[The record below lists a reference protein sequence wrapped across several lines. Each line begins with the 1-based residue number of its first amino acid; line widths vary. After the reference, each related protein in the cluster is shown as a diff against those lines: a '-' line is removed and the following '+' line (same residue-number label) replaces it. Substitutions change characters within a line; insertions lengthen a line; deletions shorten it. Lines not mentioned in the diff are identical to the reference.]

1 MRNTIKI
8 ILFSTI
14 VLFAIFGFSNKS
26 NASTIVNDE
35 NSLRSAVESADSG
48 ATITLS
54 DNITVTQPIVIAKEL
69 TINGNGHTVTG
80 ADSWTSTSGN
90 QTMFTAQLGS
100 AKLTLKDI
108 TLKNG
113 PKYGVQSYDGATV
126 ILDNVTITGFNYGA
140 VLVNAGNLEIK
151 NLKLGH
157 NGTGANNGI
166 EIDKGS
172 AATNN
177 PKVVMN
183 GTLTSES
190 NENVV
195 RIADNGY
202 LTEFTIDNSDDTETK
217 IALAGNNVVVTD
229 ANDNIISETKVPDN
243 VTANVDEVKVILTI
257 VANGKEEKVTVDS
270 GEKITR
276 KFLESKIDV
285 KKGYKIEGYYTDS
298 KYKNKF
304 DFDKAIT
311 KDTTIYVKISEE
323 NKQTQAE
330 KDESPKTGVRSYVGA
345 SVAGIILAIGSIMI
359 IKKREN

>member
-8 ILFSTI
+8 MLFSTI

-26 NASTIVNDE
+26 NAATIVNDE

-80 ADSWTSTSGN
+80 DSSWTSTSGN

-100 AKLTLKDI
+100 AKLRLQNI
-108 TLKNG
+108 NLKNG
-113 PKYGVQSYDGATV
+113 PKYGVQAYDGGAV
-126 ILDNVTITGFNYGA
+126 ILEGVYITGFNYGA

-243 VTANVDEVKVILTI
+243 VTANVDEVKVILTL
-257 VANGKEEKVTVDS
+257 VANGKEEKITVDS
-270 GEKITR
+270 GEKVTE
-276 KFLESKIDV
+276 KFLKSKIDV
-285 KKGYKIEGYYTDS
+285 KKGYKIDGFFTDS
-298 KYKNKF
+298 KYTNKF
-304 DFDKAIT
+304 NFDEAIT

-323 NKQTQAE
+323 NKQTQEE

-345 SVAGIILAIGSIMI
+345 SVAGIILAISSMMI